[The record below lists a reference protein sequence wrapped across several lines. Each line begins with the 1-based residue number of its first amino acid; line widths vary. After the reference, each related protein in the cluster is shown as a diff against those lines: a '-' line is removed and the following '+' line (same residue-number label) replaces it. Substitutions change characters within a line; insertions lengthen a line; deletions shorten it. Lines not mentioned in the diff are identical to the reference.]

1 MMTAQH
7 SAMDAKTMPPDY
19 KHADSARSSPERGHM
34 RSVSGSAPRTSTKNV
49 KEEDDSGGQD
59 EDEEEDDEEEQKPAA
74 VKAEPKAA
82 AQQPAA
88 ADEDT
93 EPKVTKKSRRELPPH
108 TVAILKG
115 WMLSP
120 EHVKHPY
127 PTDEVSIGLGQADG
141 VGGWDE
147 YLNTVMADRISKCC

>member
-1 MMTAQH
+1 MTAQH
-7 SAMDAKTMPPDY
+7 SAMDAKPMPPDY
-19 KHADSARSSPERGHM
+19 NHADSARSSPERSHM
-34 RSVSGSAPRTSTKNV
+34 RSVSGSAPRSSGTTKNV
-49 KEEDDSGGQD
+49 KDEEDSGGQD
-59 EDEEEDDEEEQKPAA
+59 DDEDEDDEEEQKPAV
-74 VKAEPKAA
+74 VKAAPKAA

-88 ADEDT
+88 AEDDA

-127 PTDEVSIGLGQADG
+127 PTDEVSA
-141 VGGWDE
+141 
-147 YLNTVMADRISKCC
+147 A